1 MSEATVS
8 QDVLAAAKRLAERQQ
23 LGGASMADIAKEAG
37 ITRVTLYR
45 RGETRAAILVA
56 LRDELAREERE
67 RLLPVLAGPG
77 DARTRL
83 TAAFEVFCAI
93 TDERADLM
101 AGLDDPTLNAIYHDP
116 GDDSLTRT
124 EFTAP
129 IVRLLRDG
137 ALDGSLRPFTDP
149 DETATVLYVQVCETY
164 RHLRREHRWPAKR
177 ATDAVL
183 GLALHGLLP

>member
-1 MSEATVS
+1 MSH
-8 QDVLAAAKRLAERQQ
+8 DVLAAAKRLAERQE

-67 RLLPVLAGPG
+67 RLLPVLTAAG

-83 TAAFEVFCAI
+83 TATFEVLCAL
-93 TDERADLM
+93 TDERADLLT
-101 AGLDDPTLNAIYHDP
+101 GLDDPTLNAIYHDP
-116 GDDSLTRT
+116 GDESLTRA

-137 ALDGSLRPFTDP
+137 ALDGSLRELADP
-149 DETATVLYVQVCETY
+149 EETATVLYVQICETY
-164 RHLRREHRWPAKR
+164 RHLRREHRWSAKR

-183 GLALHGLLP
+183 DLTLHGLLP

>member
-1 MSEATVS
+1 MSESTVS

-67 RLLPVLAGPG
+67 RLLPVLTGPG

-137 ALDGSLRPFTDP
+137 ALDGSLRPCADP

-164 RHLRREHRWPAKR
+164 RHLRREHRWSAKR

-183 GLALHGLLP
+183 DLALHGLLP

>member
-1 MSEATVS
+1 MSEAAVS
-8 QDVLAAAKRLAERQQ
+8 QDVLAAAKRLAERQE

-45 RGETRAAILVA
+45 RGETRTAILVA

-67 RLLPVLAGPG
+67 RLLPVLTGPG
-77 DARTRL
+77 DARARL
-83 TAAFEVFCAI
+83 TAALEVFCVV
-93 TDERADLM
+93 TDERSDLM

-116 GDDSLTRT
+116 GDESLTRA

-137 ALDGSLRPFTDP
+137 ALDGSLRPSADP
-149 DETATVLYVQVCETY
+149 EETATVLYVQVCETY
-164 RHLRREHRWPAKR
+164 RHLRREHRWSAKR

-183 GLALHGLLP
+183 DLALRGLLP

>member
-1 MSEATVS
+1 
-8 QDVLAAAKRLAERQQ
+8 VLAAAKRLAERQE
-23 LGGASMADIAKEAG
+23 LAGASMADIAKEAG

-45 RGETRAAILVA
+45 RGETRTAILVA

-67 RLLPVLAGPG
+67 RLLPVLAGDG

-83 TAAFEVFCAI
+83 TAALEAICAV
-93 TDERADLM
+93 TDERSDLL

-116 GDDSLTRT
+116 GDDTLTRS

-137 ALDGSLRPFTDP
+137 ALDGSLRAFADP
-149 DETATVLYVQVCETY
+149 EQTATVLYVQVTETY
-164 RHLRREHRWPAKR
+164 LHLRREHRWPAQR
-177 ATDAVL
+177 STDAVL
-183 GLALHGLLP
+183 DLTLHGLLP